1 MHYNALLETGEKI
14 LLMSKLYHVFERLE
28 FVIVEKAHLNMPLSR
43 VSNNT
48 FSMRA
53 VLTLLSVLKSAQY
66 EANWS

>member
-28 FVIVEKAHLNMPLSR
+28 LVIVGKAQLNMPL
-43 VSNNT
+43 SNNT

>member
-28 FVIVEKAHLNMPLSR
+28 FVIVGKAHLNMPL
-43 VSNNT
+43 SNNT